1 VNLNK
6 LDIALNKYHIAY
18 LHLFAAKKTNMKK
31 LILILLSVGNMVFA
45 QKNKTKIQSATPT
58 PIDYTINLSPEK
70 WEFKE
75 GKVEFFDKSGTKAMR
90 IKQGNQG
97 AVMLKDL
104 VFKDGTIEFDFEPA
118 SPMTLGSSPTVYF
131 RGNAQKNDT
140 EIFYIRARPN
150 RPTANDAIQYCSILG
165 GVNMWDMYPE
175 YQGPASFEADKTNH
189 LKMVISGQQMRVY
202 VNDMNRPALQ
212 IPKLEGNSSE
222 GMIAIDGGMV
232 VSNMQVKPNIVDDL
246 PNIAAPDL
254 TDHDAQYLRSWLL
267 TKPIDLPT
275 GNEVTPAN
283 LPKPE
288 TFTESIEAEAKG
300 MINLTRKLGG
310 NNTRK
315 VVWLKA
321 KIKVAENQ
329 KNVMQLG
336 FSDDVWV
343 FLNNQMIFLDKNNY
357 MQPPMRKYPEGRISI
372 QNAKVN
378 LTLKQGENE
387 LLIAVANDFYGWGI
401 IARLESMEG
410 IEFVK

>member
-1 VNLNK
+1 
-6 LDIALNKYHIAY
+6 
-18 LHLFAAKKTNMKK
+18 MKK
-31 LILILLSVGNMVFA
+31 LILILLSVSNMVFG
-45 QKNKTKIQSATPT
+45 QKNKTKTQSTSPV
-58 PIDYTINLSPEK
+58 PIDYTVSLSPEK

-75 GKVEFFDKSGTKAMR
+75 GKVEFFDKNGIKAMR
-90 IKQGNQG
+90 IRQGNQG
-97 AVMLKDL
+97 AVMLKDV

-131 RGNAQKNDT
+131 RGNPQKNDT

-150 RPTANDAIQYCSILG
+150 KPTANDGIQYASILG

-175 YQGPASFEADKTNH
+175 YQAPALFEADKTNH
-189 LKMVISGQQMRVY
+189 LKMIISGQQMRVY

-212 IPKLEGNSSE
+212 IPKLEGNTTE
-222 GMIAIDGGMV
+222 GILALDGGMV
-232 VSNMQVKPNIVDDL
+232 VSNMQIKPDVVESL
-246 PNIAAPDL
+246 PDSPSPDL
-254 TDHDAQYLRSWLL
+254 TDHDAQYIRNWLL
-267 TKPIDLPT
+267 TKPADLPVGT
-275 GNEVTPAN
+275 EVTIAT

-288 TFTESIEAEAKG
+288 TFTEFIEAESKG

-310 NNTRK
+310 NTPRR
-315 VVWLKA
+315 VVWLKTKLKA
-321 KIKVAENQ
+321 AENQ

-343 FLNNQMIFLDKNNY
+343 FLNNQMIYLDKNTY
-357 MQPPMRKYPEGRISI
+357 LQPPMRKYPEGRISI

-401 IARLESMEG
+401 IARLENMEG
-410 IEFVK
+410 VEFLK

>member
-1 VNLNK
+1 
-6 LDIALNKYHIAY
+6 
-18 LHLFAAKKTNMKK
+18 MKK
-31 LILILLSVGNMVFA
+31 LLIILLCTGHVVFA
-45 QKNKTKIQSATPT
+45 QKNKTKTQNTAPASV
-58 PIDYTINLSPEK
+58 DYNISLSPEK

-75 GKVEFFDKSGTKAMR
+75 GKVEFFDKNGTKSMR

-97 AVMLKDL
+97 AVLLKDMT
-104 VFKDGTIEFDFEPA
+104 FKDGTIEFDFEPA
-118 SPMTLGSSPTVYF
+118 SPMTLGSSPTVYL
-131 RGNAQKNDT
+131 RGNTQKNDT
-140 EIFYIRARPN
+140 EILYIRARPN
-150 RPTANDAIQYCSILG
+150 KPTANDGVQYAPILG

-175 YQGPASFEADKTNH
+175 YQAPALFEADKTNH
-189 LKMVISGQQMRVY
+189 LKMVVSGHQMRVY
-202 VNDMNRPALQ
+202 VNDMNRPTLH
-212 IPKLEGNSSE
+212 ILKLEGNSTE
-222 GMIAIDGGMV
+222 GMLALDGGMV
-232 VSNMQVKPNIVDDL
+232 VSNMLVKPDIIDDL
-246 PNIAAPDL
+246 PGIIAPDL
-254 TDHDAQYLRSWLL
+254 TDHDAQYLRNWSL
-267 TKPIDLPT
+267 TKPTDLPA

-288 TFTESIEAEAKG
+288 TFTETIEAERKG
-300 MINLTRKLGG
+300 MINLTRKFGG

-321 KIKVAENQ
+321 KIKVAEYQ

-343 FLNNQMIFLDKNNY
+343 FLNNQMVYLDKNNY
-357 MQPPMRKYPEGRISI
+357 LQPPMRKYPEGRISI

-378 LTLKQGENE
+378 LNLKQGDNE

>member
-1 VNLNK
+1 
-6 LDIALNKYHIAY
+6 
-18 LHLFAAKKTNMKK
+18 MKK
-31 LILILLSVGNMVFA
+31 LLIILLCTSNVVFA
-45 QKNKTKIQSATPT
+45 QKTKTKTQNHTSAPV
-58 PIDYTINLSPEK
+58 DYTIKLIPEK

-75 GKVEFFDKSGTKAMR
+75 NKVEFFDKNGTKVMR

-97 AVMLKDL
+97 AVLLKDMT
-104 VFKDGTIEFDFEPA
+104 FKNGIIEFDFEPA

-131 RGNAQKNDT
+131 RGNLQKNDT

-150 RPTANDAIQYCSILG
+150 KPTANDGIQYCPILG
-165 GVNMWDMYPE
+165 GVNMWDIYPE
-175 YQGPASFEADKTNH
+175 YQAPAFFEADKVNH
-189 LKMVISGQQMRVY
+189 LKMVVSGQQMRVY

-212 IPKLEGNSSE
+212 ILKLEGNSTE
-222 GMIAIDGGMV
+222 GMIALDGGMV
-232 VSNMQVKPNIVDDL
+232 VSNMQIKPNMTDDL
-246 PNIAAPDL
+246 SGIAGPDL
-254 TDHDAQYLRSWLL
+254 TDHDAQYLRNWSL
-267 TKPIDLPT
+267 TKPTNLPA

-288 TFTESIEAEAKG
+288 AFTETIEAERKG
-300 MINLTRKLGG
+300 MINLTRKFGG

-321 KIKVAENQ
+321 KIKATENQ

-336 FSDDVWV
+336 FSDDVWI
-343 FLNNQMIFLDKNNY
+343 FLNNQMVYLDKNTY
-357 MQPPMRKYPEGRISI
+357 LQPPMRKYPEGRISI

-378 LTLKQGENE
+378 LNLKQGENE

-401 IARLESMEG
+401 IARLETIEG